1 MDNQRDRG
9 ARWASFGA
17 LLGGVLGVVVGFLA
31 YCPVDF
37 LASGPGAPKK
47 VEVHTAP
54 LDAVVGLIVLIQAID
69 AAGVAGLI
77 GAVVGAALGTIVAL
91 RGSTPG
97 GGTEPSPA
105 RPPPIGPKTDPGA
118 KSAES
123 FRSWSEP

>member
-1 MDNQRDRG
+1 MDNPRARGVRG
-9 ARWASFGA
+9 AFFGA
-17 LLGGVLGVVVGFLA
+17 LLGGVLGVAVGFLA

-77 GAVVGAALGTIVAL
+77 GAVVGAALGTSVAL
-91 RGSTPG
+91 RGPTRG
-97 GGTEPSPA
+97 GGTGPSPA